1 MGFENA
7 KLEEELLADKMQDR
21 LFLLKIA
28 ARLYAGIT
36 VSEFNRRFGGM
47 SQETLKRYLRLTFIT
62 RKQIAEI
69 EERHRRG
76 E

>member
-1 MGFENA
+1 MDLENT

-28 ARLYAGIT
+28 SSLYSGMT
-36 VSEFNRRFGGM
+36 VSEFNRRFGSM
-47 SQETLKRYLRLTFIT
+47 DQETLSRYLRLMYIT
-62 RKQIAEI
+62 RKQFAEI

-76 E
+76 A

>member
-1 MGFENA
+1 MYG

-21 LFLLKIA
+21 LFLLKLA
-28 ARLYAGIT
+28 ASLYSGMT
-36 VSEFNRRFGGM
+36 VCEFNRRFGGM
-47 SQETLKRYLRLTFIT
+47 NQETLSRYLRLMYIT

-76 E
+76 A